1 MPVNGPVSGK
11 LPTPNATSAL
21 SLIPRP
27 AGSAPALSVAMSCYN
42 SEPYTALAI
51 ESILAQTFG
60 DFEFLIV
67 DDGSKDGTAET
78 IMRYA
83 DRDKRIRPILREN
96 RGLVASLNQMLSL
109 ARAPWIARMD
119 ADDVCRPDRFA
130 RQMKFLRE
138 HPDHGLVSSNCDDIG
153 PDGEPVA
160 RPPIYRPMTHE
171 GLLANLECG
180 PTINHNAVIYL
191 RSAVL
196 SVGGYR
202 PAFAHAEDYDLW
214 LRLSQV
220 TKMANLP
227 EDLCSYRL
235 YPGQVS
241 DRHLITQAYHAGVA
255 WLCHLERAA
264 GRPDPMAGR
273 DRMLAV
279 DELDGVFGAGAAA
292 RVRRR
297 VIERSLYAP
306 QALAGDG
313 WQLLLGYAAENRRD
327 PRLWRLSARL
337 LAHGHPLQAGRL
349 GARLAFA

>member
-1 MPVNGPVSGK
+1 MQVPSLAN
-11 LPTPNATSAL
+11 AL

-27 AGSAPALSVAMSCYN
+27 ADSGPALSVAMSCYN
-42 SEPYTALAI
+42 SEPYTAQAI

-67 DDGSKDGTAET
+67 DDGSRDGTTET

-96 RGLVASLNQMLSL
+96 RGLVASLNQMLTL
-109 ARAPWIARMD
+109 ARAPWVARMD

-130 RQMKFLRE
+130 RQMAFLRKN
-138 HPDHGLVSSNCDDIG
+138 PDHGVISCDCNDIG
-153 PDGEPVA
+153 PDGEPVS
-160 RPPIYRPMTHE
+160 RPPIYRPLTHE
-171 GLLANLECG
+171 GLMANIESG
-180 PTINHNAVIYL
+180 PTLNHNAVIYL

-196 SVGGYR
+196 AAGGYR

-220 TKMANLP
+220 TRMANLP
-227 EDLCSYRL
+227 DQLCSYRL

-241 DRHLITQAYHAGVA
+241 DRHLIAQAYNAGVA
-255 WLCHLERAA
+255 YLCHLERTA
-264 GRPDPMAGR
+264 GRPDPMATR
-273 DRMLAV
+273 DRILPM
-279 DELDGVFGAGAAA
+279 DELDAVFGAGAAA

-306 QALAGDG
+306 QALATDG
-313 WQLLLGYAAENRRD
+313 WPMLLGYAAENKRD
-327 PRLWRLSARL
+327 PRLWRVSARL
-337 LAHGHPLQAGRL
+337 LAHGHPWQAGRL
-349 GARLAFA
+349 GAALAFA